1 MMRLKVVSESALRG
15 TGVVYSSRLSNGDER
30 SNRNE
35 QKSEQKTLASLK
47 RDALVIDFIEVYS
60 CRLSPYFL

>member
-30 SNRNE
+30 SKKNE

-47 RDALVIDFIEVYS
+47 RDALVIDLIGFLS
-60 CRLSPYFL
+60 RKLSPYFL